1 MKDARFESLSNN
13 SVWRRGT
20 LHLKK
25 KDRVLAK
32 IIGRFGKIR
41 SNWGPTDSY
50 EAIVESF
57 IYQQIAGSAADAIL
71 KKFEGLYGGRL
82 PSPQEFL
89 KTPESRVRSAGVSPQ
104 KYSYIK
110 DLCERL
116 VHGDLDL
123 KSLAELPDEEVIV
136 ILDDVRGIGR
146 WTAEMFL
153 MFSLKRVNV
162 FPMDD
167 LGIQNAV
174 RRAYGLKRLPSRR
187 KMQSI
192 SERWSPYKSIASLYL
207 WRSQD

>member
-1 MKDARFESLSNN
+1 LEKTRFESLKEKK
-13 SVWRRGT
+13 VWLRGT

-25 KDRVLAK
+25 RDKVLAR
-32 IIGRFGKIR
+32 IIRRFGVLK
-41 SNWGPTDSY
+41 SDWGPSDPY

-57 IYQQIAGSAADAIL
+57 VYQQITGSAANAIL
-71 KKFEGLYGGRL
+71 KKFKGLYGGRL
-82 PSPQEFL
+82 PTPKEFL
-89 KTPESRVRSAGVSPQ
+89 KTSQGRVRGAGISPQ

-123 KSLAELPDEEVIV
+123 KGLAKLPDEEVIAV
-136 ILDDVRGIGR
+136 LDDVRGIGR

-153 MFSLKRVNV
+153 IFSLRRVDV

-174 RRAYGLKRLPSRR
+174 RKVYGLRRIPSRER
-187 KMQSI
+187 LREI
-192 SERWSPYKSIASLYL
+192 SDRWIPYRSIASLYL